1 MGALLK
7 ATPPKRLSLL
17 ILAKHPVVSCFGACL
32 GFARVPV
39 LRVFWF
45 CACADV
51 ARVALVHQKG
61 THKRAFFS
69 TRVSIGVGGLKT
81 RLHMLMQRYRP
92 NGRTLAG
99 NTPKA
104 AVTLDPSGSQEEP
117 SAPSASSSG
126 YTGPA
131 LSAEWLLLPKRELKA
146 ENMPPLK
153 SKLSLI

>member
-1 MGALLK
+1 MVQEQRVQEQMVQEQMVQEQAYVLHTLLCTFSK
-7 ATPPKRLSLL
+7 
-17 ILAKHPVVSCFGACL
+17 II
-32 GFARVPV
+32 
-39 LRVFWF
+39 
-45 CACADV
+45 
-51 ARVALVHQKG
+51 QKG

-69 TRVSIGVGGLKT
+69 TRAPIGVGGLKT